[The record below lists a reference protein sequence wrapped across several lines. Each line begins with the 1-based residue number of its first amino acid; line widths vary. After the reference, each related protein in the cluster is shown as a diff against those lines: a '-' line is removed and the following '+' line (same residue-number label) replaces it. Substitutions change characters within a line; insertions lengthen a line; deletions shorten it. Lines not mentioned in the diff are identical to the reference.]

1 MGVALAGGASRRFG
15 GAPKGLEVV
24 GGRRILDAV
33 VATLR
38 AACDDVVLAANDA
51 AANHWIPELPV
62 VRDRHPGTGG
72 LAGVDAALDRAISG
86 VIVVAWDMPFV
97 TPELLR
103 QIRGAARMRQADLVV
118 PESDSPYGFEPF
130 CAYYGKEL
138 ALGLAS
144 FLENGGGAAR
154 DFVRQVARVHRIPL
168 AEVAKLGDPRRLF
181 FSVNTAEDL
190 ERARAMAESRE

>member
-1 MGVALAGGASRRFG
+1 VALAGGASRRLG

-24 GGRRILDAV
+24 GGRRIVDSV

-38 AACDDVVLAANDA
+38 AACEHVVLAANDSGA
-51 AANHWIPELPV
+51 AQWIPGLQV

-72 LAGVDAALDRAISG
+72 LAGVDAALQGAISG

-103 QIRGAARMRQADLVV
+103 ALVGAARIHRADLVI

-130 CAYYGKEL
+130 CAYYGREL
-138 ALGLAS
+138 ALGLGT
-144 FLENGGGAAR
+144 FLERGGGAAR
-154 DFVRQVARVHRIPL
+154 DFVRQVGRVHRIPL
-168 AEVAKLGDPRRLF
+168 AEVAKLGDPQRLF
-181 FSVNTAEDL
+181 FSVNTPDDL
-190 ERARAMAESRE
+190 ERARAMAESRG